1 MVDSGG
7 ADPFGDPTHGEP
19 SEEEMRAAIEEQL
32 RNLRVEDVVLQ
43 SVATLMSLAGRRL
56 GLAPGSEGERDLAQ
70 AQLAIDGTRALVGL
84 IPDPQAGQIREA
96 LSQVQLAFAQLSGQ
110 SAPQSQETPPAGPA
124 GEDVSPSVT
133 TEVPPA
139 EGGLSEEERARA
151 RAKIWTP
158 GS

>member
-7 ADPFGDPTHGEP
+7 ADPFGDPTRGEP
-19 SEEEMRAAIEEQL
+19 TEEEMRAAIEEQL
-32 RNLRVEDVVLQ
+32 RNLHVEDVVLQ

-56 GLAPGSEGERDLAQ
+56 GLAPGSEGERDLVQ
-70 AQLAIDGTRALVGL
+70 AKLAIDGTRALVGL

-110 SAPQSQETPPAGPA
+110 PAPQPHEAPPE
-124 GEDVSPSVT
+124 GEDVSP
-133 TEVPPA
+133 PAPA
-139 EGGLSEEERARA
+139 EAPPGPGGLSDEERAKA

>member
-7 ADPFGDPTHGEP
+7 ADPFGDPTSGEP
-19 SEEEMRAAIEEQL
+19 TEEEMRAAIEEQL

-56 GLAPGSEGERDLAQ
+56 GLAPGSEAERDLAQ
-70 AQLAIDGTRALVGL
+70 AKLAIDGTRALVGL

-110 SAPQSQETPPAGPA
+110 SAPQAQEASPA
-124 GEDVSPSVT
+124 GEDVSPPAAA
-133 TEVPPA
+133 EPPPA
-139 EGGLSEEERARA
+139 PGGLTDEERAKA

>member
-7 ADPFGDPTHGEP
+7 ADPFDDPTRGEP

-70 AQLAIDGTRALVGL
+70 AKLAIDGTRALVGL

-110 SAPQSQETPPAGPA
+110 SAPQAQETPPA

-133 TEVPPA
+133 PEAPPA